1 MIVFLLFVQ
10 LLFSLLILYKEL
22 FVNKLRN
29 LATSIF
35 FSIYS
40 ILFILIPIVLHCFY
54 GGAKSI
60 VAGKDNLIVDFD
72 VYLIYNVLGLVLLGT
87 SLFIVYNRTNVT
99 ANYTGILQY
108 TYLTNKIGLLII
120 FGLVVFIYSTGL
132 SLSELFSISRF
143 GWMES
148 SGYNVFFSV
157 LSTYIIAL
165 TPIYI
170 YLFIMSEKSKWMI
183 LVFILCILALITY
196 SVITKDRKSFFYI
209 FSGFVAAKYH
219 KNGCC
224 FYLKTKYIVIGFFLL
239 MVFVFSQFIRDFV
252 PRYVLNEN
260 IDFWEELYISSSKLI
275 EYSDISYF
283 YRASIEAIY
292 QNYVNNFYIFL
303 GIIRRTLFF
312 YLPSSLSGG
321 IKIEDMSA
329 IFSDLVGGE
338 DMTRRG
344 SMPPGF
350 FGIFVLSFGW
360 FFSILVMPIIAFG
373 IHKIDMLF
381 IKRISSLQIVFI
393 TLFFTS
399 VVFVFR
405 GDESTSFYFI
415 VSNLL
420 FLFLIK
426 KSNFNQI

>member
-1 MIVFLLFVQ
+1 M
-10 LLFSLLILYKEL
+10 
-22 FVNKLRN
+22 
-29 LATSIF
+29 
-35 FSIYS
+35 
-40 ILFILIPIVLHCFY
+40 
-54 GGAKSI
+54 
-60 VAGKDNLIVDFD
+60 
-72 VYLIYNVLGLVLLGT
+72 
-87 SLFIVYNRTNVT
+87 
-99 ANYTGILQY
+99 
-108 TYLTNKIGLLII
+108 
-120 FGLVVFIYSTGL
+120 
-132 SLSELFSISRF
+132 
-143 GWMES
+143 
-148 SGYNVFFSV
+148 
-157 LSTYIIAL
+157 
-165 TPIYI
+165 
-170 YLFIMSEKSKWMI
+170 
-183 LVFILCILALITY
+183 
-196 SVITKDRKSFFYI
+196 
-209 FSGFVAAKYH
+209 
-219 KNGCC
+219 
-224 FYLKTKYIVIGFFLL
+224 
-239 MVFVFSQFIRDFV
+239 
-252 PRYVLNEN
+252 
-260 IDFWEELYISSSKLI
+260 
-275 EYSDISYF
+275 
-283 YRASIEAIY
+283 
-292 QNYVNNFYIFL
+292 
-303 GIIRRTLFF
+303 
-312 YLPSSLSGG
+312 PSSLSGG